1 MEQIEAVL
9 FDLDGTLID
18 SEHFYYSNWQPIL
31 AEHFDLTITFEDWLA
46 LFAGHTLARNVHFLK
61 KNWGIETSEAFMWKE
76 TRAAYARADMRTI
89 SLMPFAREILQ
100 NLHAAGKRIGLV
112 TSSYQTTVDTVL
124 GHHGLLGFFE
134 FFVTREKVV
143 QAKPNAEPYLMATK
157 LMGLAPVNLLAVE
170 DTATGL
176 RAAQDAGLRCV
187 AVSRQAVERARL
199 TSADYMMENL
209 FEVNEMLL

>member
-1 MEQIEAVL
+1 MKQIDAVL

-18 SEHFYYSNWQPIL
+18 SEQFYYSNWQPIL
-31 AEHFDLTITFEDWLA
+31 AANFGLTITFDDWLA
-46 LFAGHTLARNVHFLK
+46 LFAGHTLVRNVHFLK
-61 KNWGIETSEAFMWKE
+61 EKWGIETSEEFMWKE

-100 NLHAAGKRIGLV
+100 NLRAAGKRVGLV

-124 GHHGLLGFFE
+124 GHHGLLEFFE

-143 QAKPNAEPYLMATK
+143 HAKPNAEPYLLATAM
-157 LMGLAPVNLLAVE
+157 MGLAPEQLLAVE
-170 DTATGL
+170 DTSTGL

-199 TSADYMMENL
+199 TAADYMVESL
-209 FEVNEMLL
+209 VEVNDILL